1 VQKISRSHQKGSR
14 TIDVFIVRNK
24 HSSCSSGKFQIHLQV
39 WEGELLEGVPDG
51 FGKATFPSG
60 DIFEGTYS
68 NGRRHGKGKYTFA
81 NGAYYEGDYA
91 DNVKEGQG
99 TMEYPDK
106 GKYEGE
112 VVLIQE
118 RTSIQRTLLFA
129 SVILRDDFDQQTW
142 SLLV

>member
-1 VQKISRSHQKGSR
+1 LK
-14 TIDVFIVRNK
+14 
-24 HSSCSSGKFQIHLQV
+24 V

-51 FGKATFPSG
+51 FGKATFPGG
-60 DIFEGTYS
+60 DIFEGTYRD
-68 NGRRHGKGKYTFA
+68 GRRHGKGKYTFA

-112 VVLIQE
+112 DFSLRKRPAFNV
-118 RTSIQRTLLFA
+118 LFA
-129 SVILRDDFDQQTW
+129 SVMLEVDFDQQTGP
-142 SLLV
+142 LLV

>member
-1 VQKISRSHQKGSR
+1 M
-14 TIDVFIVRNK
+14 
-24 HSSCSSGKFQIHLQV
+24 
-39 WEGELLEGVPDG
+39 PDG

-112 VVLIQE
+112 DFSLRKRPAFNVRFCLLLSCW
-118 RTSIQRTLLFA
+118 RSTLTSRRGLCWCKEKQSEWREEL
-129 SVILRDDFDQQTW
+129 
-142 SLLV
+142 